1 MFIVLGI
8 IGSLIISAIEIF
20 AFCKKKSAGTII
32 NIILQNGFAVPLV
45 SLWFLT
51 RVFKYQH
58 FLVTDAYGPMNF
70 FKFFGLS
77 LVVGLV
83 ILFIKAV
90 VFKYITFEEETPKKS
105 KGAMALKIFALIFFA
120 LGLACYFGTN
130 WAKGNF
136 GDVAGDQL
144 FITLFSPTEGTEL
157 SVYIDGFEGPMF
169 MVFLLSTLFGLVNF
183 SKFKLAYHGKRNKV
197 VTIYNNLAHRIVCFV
212 LAVAMLAGGVTY
224 GVQKFQLKQ
233 LFNAYVIKSGI
244 IDDNYVDPQTAEMK
258 FPEKKRNLIHIYLES
273 MENSFMDKENGGFMD
288 ENMMPELT
296 ELAREG
302 ISFSNR
308 DHQFGGPQSAVG
320 TTWSV
325 ASMVNMMTG
334 LPMKAPADPNA
345 YGSPDNFLPGAYT
358 LTEILADQGYEQT
371 VMFGSDANFGG
382 LSYLYQS
389 HGNPTML
396 DWRGARAA
404 GLIPDDYRVWWGY
417 EDDKLYEFAK
427 DELTRLASTGKPF
440 NFTMETADTH
450 RPDGYLSPNAET
462 PYENQYANVVRYS
475 TAETVKFVR
484 WIQQQP
490 FYENTTIILIGDHLS
505 METNFYE
512 FYNFTDDYQR
522 TQFNLILNP
531 APNVANISE
540 ARTFNR
546 IYANYDYFPTILA
559 SLGVE
564 IKGDRLGVG
573 TNLFSKKD
581 TIFEEYGFEFA
592 DNEMSKKSEVY
603 NTQILVDPDAPAAE

>member
-212 LAVAMLAGGVTY
+212 LAVAVLAGGVTY

>member
-32 NIILQNGFAVPLV
+32 NIILQNGFAVPLA
-45 SLWFLT
+45 SCWLLT

-58 FLVTDAYGPMNF
+58 FLMTDAYGPMNF

-90 VFKYITFEEETPKKS
+90 VFKYITFEEEAPKKS
-105 KGAMALKIFALIFFA
+105 RGAAALKVFSLIFFA
-120 LGLACYFGTN
+120 LGTACYFGTN

-144 FITLFSPTEGTEL
+144 FITLFAPTEGTEL
-157 SVYIDGFEGPMF
+157 SVYIDGFEGPMLNIW
-169 MVFLLSTLFGLVNF
+169 LLSTLFGIFTF
-183 SKFKLAYHGKRNKV
+183 SRFKLAYHAKRNKV
-197 VTIYNNLAHRIVCFV
+197 VTIYNNLAHRIICFV

-244 IDDNYVDPQTAEMK
+244 IDDNYVDPQTAELT
-258 FPEKKRNLIHIYLES
+258 FPEKKRNLVFIYLES
-273 MENSFMDKENGGFMD
+273 LEASYLSKELGGFMD
-288 ENMMPELT
+288 ENLMPELT
-296 ELAREG
+296 ELSREG
-302 ISFSNR
+302 VSFSNR
-308 DHQFGGPQSAVG
+308 DHQFGGPTSSVG
-320 TTWSV
+320 TTWST
-325 ASMVNMMTG
+325 AGMVNVMTG

-345 YGSPDNFLPGAYT
+345 YGTADNFLPGAWT
-358 LTEILADQGYEQT
+358 LMDILKEQGYEQSV
-371 VMFGSDANFGG
+371 VMSPDAVFGG
-382 LSYLYQS
+382 VSYLFKT
-389 HGNPTML
+389 HGDPKML
-396 DWRGARAA
+396 DWRGAKAA
-404 GLIPDDYRVWWGY
+404 GLIPEDYKIWWGY

-427 DELTRLASTGKPF
+427 DEALALYETGKPF
-440 NFTMETADTH
+440 NLTMMTADTH

-462 PYENQYANVVRYS
+462 PYENQYANVIRYS
-475 TAETVKFVR
+475 TAQTTEFVR

-490 FYENTTIILIGDHLS
+490 FYENTTIVLLGDHIS
-505 METNFYE
+505 METNFFE
-512 FYNFTDDYQR
+512 FYNFTDDYER
-522 TQFNLILNP
+522 NQFNLVINP
-531 APNVANISE
+531 DPSVEVNEENLY
-540 ARTFNR
+540 NR
-546 IYANYDYFPTILA
+546 VYATWDYFPTTLA
-559 SLGVE
+559 SMGVQ

-581 TIFEEYGFEFA
+581 TIFEEYGFETA

-603 NTQILVDPDAPAAE
+603 NTQILVDPDAPTAE